1 MTTKNQCQ
9 SLKLITELQLFTH
22 KKSKTLLKGV
32 ELTQDDIIDLEEI
45 TKELKELN
53 PPKQTTTL

>member
-9 SLKLITELQLFTH
+9 SLKLITELQLFTR

-32 ELTQDDIIDLEEI
+32 ELTQDDIIDSEEI